1 MNSLPR
7 WLLRSKG
14 NLRGFLH
21 SIVAQPKDSNTDPT
35 SRLGGASYSDAPLWP
50 MPVPYP
56 EVFTKKVDSDDAWLK
71 KLVSLQVVVLSWL
84 HLGEPDAAPAALAL
98 GRKLSGEQWSVVA
111 LLRHLNR
118 DGNTPI
124 RVDASMMGRSAA
136 KFEGIEKLLMAL
148 HRISTDVHVFGGGS
162 DFYTSDLTRPD
173 SFDDSWLRCG
183 EADGYVTKDVPLTA
197 KPITA
202 SRLNFPQP
210 PAFDPLPYF
219 DPGTAEVFLRPI
231 DHAMD
236 PKDFI
241 GVVPVVKVNAA
252 PLEKLELYR
261 KLAVCGRLQA
271 VSSKFKRGKFVSG
284 LFAVGKNALVDRLI
298 LDARPPNLLE
308 ASKTFWCGSMG
319 SGCCLTDIML
329 RQDEHLLSTG
339 LDLRDFFYQFRISQQ
354 RIHRNILSGT
364 ITLDEARSVFGPGF
378 NWPEPQVVVALSTLA
393 MGDLLACEFSQSSHL
408 GLLLQHDVCI
418 PSQLI
423 CLRCP
428 IPRSMTMVGV
438 VIDDLI
444 ILERLAESFASSCG
458 EGSVPEP
465 AATAMAAYEMNGL
478 EANPKKSFFRQSCSR
493 FWGIEVDG
501 RLGLLRASSYRLW
514 PLIAITMRVVLMGT
528 ASVKLLEV
536 LSGSWISIL
545 VIRRRMFCLMNIIF
559 DALALKEDNLVLRLS
574 PALCDEL
581 CSLAVLGPLAV
592 FDLRAQFCN
601 YIGATDASGSWMAGV
616 RAPLEAVAVQ
626 EISRYS
632 LKKSTWSRLLPPGK
646 AYLREKGLL
655 HPGEE
660 MPAEGFVSHPLWSTV
675 ARSLDFKEA
684 WRSRC
689 KREGHIN
696 VHELRAFLIEEKRV
710 ARECRQRRI
719 LTGLDSQVALG
730 ALVKGRSSSA
740 PLNRLLKT
748 NLCFPLGSGIFNYFM
763 YFLSEENRADGPT
776 RDSAPSKP
784 DLSRPRW
791 LAELQVGSVDAFDDF
806 ISRLPAD
813 QQLNPFDFSQL
824 MNGKKLD
831 IRPRSRLQ
839 GAQKKKENT
848 VNCAPKPH
856 VCKAGAEPPV
866 DAATLDIVKSF
877 ENAQFFYEGDAPDF
891 SKPGG
896 LDLFSGNCGVAKE
909 MVRAGC
915 PWVLTFD
922 WSRSVKEDLL
932 SAELRDKLV
941 SMIRAGWF
949 KSVGMAPICA
959 SFSPAITPLVRSY
972 RYLRGKPGVSPA
984 MRKKLTQGNSHCD
997 FCCLLISL
1005 CREKNIAF
1013 FLENPDRSWLW
1024 RQKNYKEF
1032 EEADSPSVFRLSF
1045 CRFGTPWQK
1054 NTRIATSTRLRS
1066 LRMLCCCKQRHLALR
1081 GYSRLHKKCWTKVA
1095 EPYPRGLAKLLA
1107 TALCAQAGWC
1117 LQKRLNVSGCCR
1129 CGSMRIGEAKNPGP
1143 VGRRFVDRPTLEM
1156 LPGVSAATLT
1166 LEARQLDDFLMWC
1179 SRCLKTVDAAEL
1191 FDTLPTFAAQALRSF
1206 GDLCFQQRLAL
1217 SNYRHLLI
1225 AFQRWKPQI
1234 KPFMSAAWDLVRRWE
1249 LQEPVTHRLP
1259 VPEGVVRAMCVMA
1272 WQLGWYD
1279 WIGATLL
1286 AYYGGG
1292 RIGEVIRCRR
1302 FDLILPC
1309 DTIGEKL
1316 PAAFLQLRSFK
1327 SYFRQAAKIQ
1337 HMKISDS
1344 DAVKL
1349 LVVIYELLPKG
1360 HLLFQGTASQ
1370 YRSRWDHLLTMF
1382 GIQRAAVRL
1391 TPGGLRGGAAVKMY
1405 RDNVP
1410 IPQIMWALRLRQ
1422 QSTLEF
1428 YLQEVGTLTV
1438 FSQISS
1444 ESLGLLRRV
1453 GQLFPLLPLAFSSG

>member
-478 EANPKKSFFRQSCSR
+478 EANLKKSFFRQSCSR

-791 LAELQVGSVDAFDDF
+791 LAELQVGSVDAFDEF

-896 LDLFSGNCGVAKE
+896 LDLFSGNCGVARE

-932 SAELRDKLV
+932 SAELR
-941 SMIRAGWF
+941 G
-949 KSVGMAPICA
+949 
-959 SFSPAITPLVRSY
+959 
-972 RYLRGKPGVSPA
+972 
-984 MRKKLTQGNSHCD
+984 KKLTQGNSHCD

-1428 YLQEVGTLTV
+1428 YLQEVGALTV